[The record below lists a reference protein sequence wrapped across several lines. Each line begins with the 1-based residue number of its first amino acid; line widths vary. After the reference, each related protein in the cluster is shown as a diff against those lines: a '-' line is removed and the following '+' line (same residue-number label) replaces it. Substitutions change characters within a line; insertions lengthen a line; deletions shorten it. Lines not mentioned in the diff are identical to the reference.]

1 MTGPS
6 NVAAGTS
13 VTSPLLLPNKSQQ
26 VMAEKYKSL
35 KRRIHELEEVLI

>member
-1 MTGPS
+1 MTGSS

-13 VTSPLLLPNKSQQ
+13 ATSPLLLPKSQQ
-26 VMAEKYKSL
+26 VMAEKHKSL

>member
-6 NVAAGTS
+6 NVASGTS
-13 VTSPLLLPNKSQQ
+13 AASPKSQQ

-35 KRRIHELEEVLI
+35 KRRIHELEEVLF